1 MAKKYAEILLLVV
14 IALRSTAL
22 LFSKIALADM
32 GPLTLLGLRFLLA
45 FAVLFVIFF
54 KKIVRINR
62 ATLLRGLLLGSL
74 FYATMAFELIGL
86 DHTSSS
92 TTAFLENTAIMFVPL
107 FDAALRRG
115 WPRPSSFISGLMAL
129 AGVAF
134 LTLHNGRLSMGVG
147 EGCCMLAA
155 LFYAATIVATDRL
168 AKKDDAMVLGV
179 LQVGVIGLFGAV
191 SAFIF
196 EQPTLAGAV
205 TWGAAAAEG
214 VAEVPLSPVAGDIHH
229 SGGQGLPQGRR
240 HLGGSGLPGRGL
252 HRVRLHPAAGGP
264 EIHHFGE
271 GRPLLRHQSSDRRR
285 PGLHLPAGGIHPQQ
299 HPGRGAHHRQ
309 HRGVRPAGP
318 AGGGTRD
325 PPAGRFRLRRINTSR
340 QNGLLPVEGARF
352 AMLLFPK
359 RQHIDLFLHNYIY
372 IRFGSDL
379 SIT

>member
-1 MAKKYAEILLLVV
+1 MAKKYAEVLLIIV

-22 LFSKIALADM
+22 LFSKIALASM

-45 FAVLFVIFF
+45 FALLFIIFF
-54 KKIVRINR
+54 KKIIRISR

-115 WPRPSSFISGLMAL
+115 WPRPSYFVSGLMAL

-147 EGCCMLAA
+147 EGCCLLAA

-196 EQPTLAGAV
+196 EQPPLAGAA
-205 TWGAAAAEG
+205 TWGAATWAAVAFLAVVCTVFGFTLQPVAQKYTTSEKAGLYCAINPLIAAILGYTLLQEEFTRNSILGAALIIGSLLVSALLDQRAAERKARQPL
-214 VAEVPLSPVAGDIHH
+214 AE
-229 SGGQGLPQGRR
+229 SGC
-240 HLGGSGLPGRGL
+240 
-252 HRVRLHPAAGGP
+252 
-264 EIHHFGE
+264 
-271 GRPLLRHQSSDRRR
+271 
-285 PGLHLPAGGIHPQQ
+285 
-299 HPGRGAHHRQ
+299 
-309 HRGVRPAGP
+309 
-318 AGGGTRD
+318 
-325 PPAGRFRLRRINTSR
+325 
-340 QNGLLPVEGARF
+340 
-352 AMLLFPK
+352 
-359 RQHIDLFLHNYIY
+359 
-372 IRFGSDL
+372 
-379 SIT
+379 SI

>member
-54 KKIVRINR
+54 KKIVCINR

-134 LTLHNGRLSMGVG
+134 LTLHNGRLSLGVG
-147 EGCCMLAA
+147 EGYCMLAA

-179 LQVGVIGLFGAV
+179 LQVGVIGVLGAA

-196 EQPTLAGAV
+196 EQPALPDGASTWAAVAFLAVVCTVFGFTLQPVAQKYTTPEKAGLYCAV
-205 TWGAAAAEG
+205 NPLIAAVLGYTFLQEEFTRNSILGAALIIGSIVVSALLEQRAA
-214 VAEVPLSPVAGDIHH
+214 
-229 SGGQGLPQGRR
+229 GREAR
-240 HLGGSGLPGRGL
+240 RRMAGSGC
-252 HRVRLHPAAGGP
+252 
-264 EIHHFGE
+264 
-271 GRPLLRHQSSDRRR
+271 
-285 PGLHLPAGGIHPQQ
+285 
-299 HPGRGAHHRQ
+299 
-309 HRGVRPAGP
+309 GV
-318 AGGGTRD
+318 
-325 PPAGRFRLRRINTSR
+325 
-340 QNGLLPVEGARF
+340 
-352 AMLLFPK
+352 
-359 RQHIDLFLHNYIY
+359 
-372 IRFGSDL
+372 
-379 SIT
+379 